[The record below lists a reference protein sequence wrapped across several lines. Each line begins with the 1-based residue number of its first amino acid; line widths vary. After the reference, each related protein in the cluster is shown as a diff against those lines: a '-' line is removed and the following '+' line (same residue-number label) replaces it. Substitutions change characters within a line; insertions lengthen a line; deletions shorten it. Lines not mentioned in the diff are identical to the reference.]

1 MLASA
6 LTLAAS
12 KHEHGL
18 ILPLGLPGLLGPTSC
33 LGHTLRWNVE
43 MGLGHLLP
51 GPNPAT
57 ENALSQAVKN
67 INWADPNKFNPA
79 HFIMGGQN

>member
-1 MLASA
+1 MSTGSFCLRACPVCWDPPSA
-6 LTLAAS
+6 RAT
-12 KHEHGL
+12 
-18 ILPLGLPGLLGPTSC
+18 PV
-33 LGHTLRWNVE
+33 RWNVE

-57 ENALSQAVKN
+57 RNALTQAVKN